1 VQLEHG
7 RDGRAVAASEDA
19 GSLRAAEDFRP
30 VGGISHA
37 LLSDAFQR
45 EAALVRDL
53 TVALPVEA
61 RTIFFRQ
68 LDDLLGLLAEPRCAE
83 CQADGV
89 PCPHVGVSC
98 ELCGRSV
105 QWVRDLREAIA
116 RSST

>member
-1 VQLEHG
+1 MQLERG
-7 RDGRAVAASEDA
+7 TNGRA
-19 GSLRAAEDFRP
+19 
-30 VGGISHA
+30 A
-37 LLSDAFQR
+37 LQGAFET
-45 EAALVRDL
+45 EARLVRDL
-53 TVALPVEA
+53 TEALPAEA
-61 RTIFFRQ
+61 RTMFFRQ